1 MNKKSKEQK
10 PKQKTSNDAT
20 SSHASLQ
27 QANLRKV
34 SLPAY
39 YIHNNQPRFSTTPGQ
54 RSVRLS
60 VIIMARLPFPGAYDC
75 LASIRKGLVFG
86 NEATVAEA
94 TLFGSFQKQ
103 KQQCNSPVP
112 PRGTRDRIKDLF
124 FLVFGILLDGVQSAG
139 VNPRGAAV
147 WRTYVHCCPLR
158 NPRYIFCAA
167 ASLRFSL
174 TSCGLSV
181 LIKARF
187 ATNQMVTQS

>member
-1 MNKKSKEQK
+1 MWQFSTFAAPRVKIAKWPLSQRDEANKKSKEQK
-10 PKQKTSNDAT
+10 QKQKTSNDAT
-20 SSHASLQ
+20 SSHDSLQ

-39 YIHNNQPRFSTTPGQ
+39 YIHNNQPRFSTTPGH

-103 KQQCNSPVP
+103 KQQCNSP
-112 PRGTRDRIKDLF
+112 
-124 FLVFGILLDGVQSAG
+124 
-139 VNPRGAAV
+139 NPFQRHK
-147 WRTYVHCCPLR
+147 R
-158 NPRYIFCAA
+158 
-167 ASLRFSL
+167 
-174 TSCGLSV
+174 
-181 LIKARF
+181 
-187 ATNQMVTQS
+187 